1 MGVLAQLILGALLQL
16 PVSNDTLGYRFT
28 VPEGF
33 VEYPEGRGTNRNVVD
48 CWAEEAADSTSA
60 TLVLCVTRLGLTMGT
75 DTLEANDLP
84 PNTRRLR
91 YKWKEFDLQ
100 GFLVQVERLDL
111 VLLALGVGSGELQ
124 YELLARRVLVLVLLS
139 EDV

>member
-1 MGVLAQLILGALLQL
+1 MGVLAQLLVGALLQL

-28 VPEGF
+28 LPAGF
-33 VEYPEGRGTNRNVVD
+33 VEYPEGRGTSRTVVD

-60 TLVLCVTRLGLTMGT
+60 TLVLCVSRLGLTMGA
-75 DTLEANDLP
+75 DTLRADDLP

-100 GFLVQVERLDL
+100 GFSVQVPRD
-111 VLLALGVGSGELQ
+111 
-124 YELLARRVLVLVLLS
+124 
-139 EDV
+139 D